1 MRFLLDYFWIFWI
14 IFWHNLRGSAWWGVS
29 KDPSHRFCLA
39 HFHPSNLEDASNL
52 MSIFFYLFPIGWFF
66 CLVYLRPKNLCQ
78 INPTEVKK
86 LVPFHRPSQI
96 QLSDGASANVFFL
109 KVMIKII
116 VFFRMGGVNPLRLPN
131 FLISSVRSIEKVLF
145 SNSWILK
152 VRNPSFISTKSH
164 SLVCNSGAKEDIE
177 DLYMYVCNRIHTV
190 HLLFYGGILQ
200 YFLFYGG
207 I

>member
-1 MRFLLDYFWIFWI
+1 
-14 IFWHNLRGSAWWGVS
+14 
-29 KDPSHRFCLA
+29 
-39 HFHPSNLEDASNL
+39 
-52 MSIFFYLFPIGWFF
+52 MSIFSIFFHLDDFFAWFT
-66 CLVYLRPKNLCQ
+66 CTPKTYVKSTPRRSKNWRLSIVHRKSNCRTEPRP
-78 INPTEVKK
+78 T
-86 LVPFHRPSQI
+86 F
-96 QLSDGASANVFFL
+96 FFL
-109 KVMIKII
+109 MVG
-116 VFFRMGGVNPLRLPN
+116 GGVNPLRLPN

-164 SLVCNSGAKEDIE
+164 LLVCNSGTKEDIE

>member
-1 MRFLLDYFWIFWI
+1 MGPIWWAYFLSFSTWMIFLLG
-14 IFWHNLRGSAWWGVS
+14 L
-29 KDPSHRFCLA
+29 LA
-39 HFHPSNLEDASNL
+39 PQKL
-52 MSIFFYLFPIGWFF
+52 MSNQPRGGQKIGAFPSSIA
-66 CLVYLRPKNLCQ
+66 
-78 INPTEVKK
+78 NPTVGRS
-86 LVPFHRPSQI
+86 LGQRFFFF
-96 QLSDGASANVFFL
+96 DGG
-109 KVMIKII
+109 
-116 VFFRMGGVNPLRLPN
+116 GGVNPLRLPN

-164 SLVCNSGAKEDIE
+164 SLVCNSGTKEDIE